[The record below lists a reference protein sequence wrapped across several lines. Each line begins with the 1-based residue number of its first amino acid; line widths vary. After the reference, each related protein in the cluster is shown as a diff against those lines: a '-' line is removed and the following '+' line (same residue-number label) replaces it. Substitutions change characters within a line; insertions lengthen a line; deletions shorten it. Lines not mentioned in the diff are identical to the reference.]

1 MALPVF
7 AEYMQRVYADT
18 LETGIYPVNFDI
30 PQSVDDILDCG
41 ESIQGGNNDE
51 YEEEF

>member
-18 LETGIYPVNFDI
+18 LKTGIYPIDFDI
-30 PQSVDDILDCG
+30 PHSVEDRLDCG